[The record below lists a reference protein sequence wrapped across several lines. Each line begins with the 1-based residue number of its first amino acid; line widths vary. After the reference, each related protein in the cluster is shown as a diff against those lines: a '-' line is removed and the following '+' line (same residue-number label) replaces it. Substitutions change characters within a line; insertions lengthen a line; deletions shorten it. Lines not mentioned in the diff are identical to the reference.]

1 MRVVELRSL
10 KEVIES
16 TSKKSMPGLLELVNL
31 YCNLAFRADY
41 FTVLLEKPEYIVEI
55 LKKLYA
61 PEVVELIVY
70 KVFSKP
76 LVEFAGRGD
85 AVELARLAVR
95 EPELF
100 RSEVKKLLGTITQA
114 THG

>member
-1 MRVVELRSL
+1 MELRSL
-10 KEVIES
+10 REVIEL
-16 TSKKSMPGLLELVNL
+16 TSKRSMPGLLELVNL

-41 FTVLLEKPEYIVEI
+41 FTVLLERPEYIVEI

-70 KVFSKP
+70 RVFSKP
-76 LVEFAGRGD
+76 IVEFAGRGD
-85 AVELARLAVR
+85 AVELARLTVR